1 MKGEKVIKEI
11 EKNSE
16 KYTKKYTDSKFL
28 SKLSFLARRSGLK
41 TVIYAEVLYYLMKA
55 PTTPKMAKLKILAV
69 LGYVVAPIDLLP
81 DMFLGVGFLDDIA
94 ALGIT
99 IEMVRKTMRD
109 YVTPNILKQAAAST
123 KALFK
128 NVSEEEIITL
138 INKLNLYE
146 QI

>member
-11 EKNSE
+11 ERNPE
-16 KYTKKYTDSKFL
+16 KYSKKYTDSKL
-28 SKLSFLARRSGLK
+28 SSKLSLFARRIGLE
-41 TVIYAEVLYYLMKA
+41 TVIYVEILYYLMKA
-55 PTTPKMAKLKILAV
+55 PTTPRGAKLKILAI

-81 DMFLGVGFLDDIA
+81 DMLPGIGFLDDIA
-94 ALGIT
+94 AVSIT
-99 IEMVRKTMRD
+99 ISMVKITMKN
-109 YVTPNILKQAAAST
+109 YVTPSILKQAAAST

-128 NVSEEEIITL
+128 KVPEEEIITL